1 MVRHNNVLPNVHL
14 RKHWQ
19 RIGVR
24 TWFNQAGRKKR
35 RLENRRRKAR
45 ECFPRPTQ
53 LLRPIVRSCS
63 AKYNT
68 RERSGK
74 GSTPTEIQLAG
85 VGNRQFA
92 QSIGIAVDHRRFC
105 SLLQNLPS

>member
-35 RLENRRRKAR
+35 RLENRRAKA
-45 ECFPRPTQ
+45 
-53 LLRPIVRSCS
+53 
-63 AKYNT
+63 
-68 RERSGK
+68 
-74 GSTPTEIQLAG
+74 
-85 VGNRQFA
+85 
-92 QSIGIAVDHRRFC
+92 
-105 SLLQNLPS
+105 